1 MKLYGANE
9 YLIYESAKCLHKMVH
24 LKKEQSV

>member
-9 YLIYESAKCLHKMVH
+9 TRR
-24 LKKEQSV
+24 